1 MPPFT
6 ISREMEFCYG
16 HRLLNHPG
24 KCRFLHGHNGR
35 VRIVVAADGLNDQG
49 MVIDFGEIRT
59 TLEKWIDTELDH
71 RMILSQKDP
80 LVELLQTQGENVV
93 VLPDNPTAENLARF
107 LGEKGRDLGLNIVA
121 VQFWETPK
129 CCATW
134 NFSHGTSEE

>member
-35 VRIVVAADGLNDQG
+35 VRIVVAADGLNEQG
-49 MVIDFGEIRT
+49 MVIDFGEIRS

-71 RMILSQKDP
+71 RMILSQNDP
-80 LVELLQTQGENVV
+80 LVEILRTQGENVV
-93 VLPDNPTAENLARF
+93 VLPASPTAENLACF
-107 LGEKGRDLGLNIVA
+107 LGEKGREMGLNIVA

-134 NFSHGTSEE
+134 NYSR